1 MYKKILFPTSGSPF
15 SEKIAET
22 IIKLIN
28 NKDEAEITI
37 LYVMKIPQMYGD
49 VPYQLE
55 GEGVDTSQI
64 ALEDAQRVL
73 AKATKVFDDNKVPY
87 TIRIE
92 FGDPVKNIIKVAQ
105 ETNSELMVVGHHG
118 ESKLSDYLF
127 KGNVT
132 SQLINNATCPV
143 LVVK

>member
-1 MYKKILFPTSGSPF
+1 MYKKILFPTSGSPI

>member
-127 KGNVT
+127 KGNIT

>member
-1 MYKKILFPTSGSPF
+1 VYKKILFPTSGSPI

>member
-28 NKDEAEITI
+28 NKDEVEITI

>member
-1 MYKKILFPTSGSPF
+1 M
-15 SEKIAET
+15 
-22 IIKLIN
+22 IN

>member
-1 MYKKILFPTSGSPF
+1 VYKKILFPTSGSPI

-132 SQLINNATCPV
+132 SQLINNSTCPV

>member
-1 MYKKILFPTSGSPF
+1 MYKRILFPTSGSPF

-22 IIKLIN
+22 ITKLIHN
-28 NKDEAEITI
+28 PDKAEITI
-37 LYVMKIPQMYGD
+37 LYVMKIPPMYGT

-55 GEGVDTSQI
+55 EEGVDTSQI

-73 AKATKVFDDNKVPY
+73 AKATKVFNENKVPY

-92 FGDPVKNIIKVAQ
+92 FGDPVENIIKVAQ